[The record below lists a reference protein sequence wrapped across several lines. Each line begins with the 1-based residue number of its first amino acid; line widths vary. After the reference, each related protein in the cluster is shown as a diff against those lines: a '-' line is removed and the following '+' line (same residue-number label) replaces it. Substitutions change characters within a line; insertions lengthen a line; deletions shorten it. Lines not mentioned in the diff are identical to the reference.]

1 MDNIEK
7 GYFRV
12 SVPQESATPTVSF
25 INKFSGR
32 CGKIVIRWK
41 IIQPF
46 SIVNSILSFGKE
58 TEKTEA
64 LYRFYRLGDRLL
76 LPGSSLKG
84 MARTYTAAVFGL
96 TFADELYGYCD
107 YGIIERDADRRN
119 KRINHAS
126 KVFFEDVFIDEKAL
140 TKAPTMAAFSKNKA
154 VPGTFRIYK
163 LARSEEMKTRSFP
176 IECLPPGTFFDS
188 EIQYVGLLDEHLSGF
203 LLSLGLQEHYSF
215 PLKCGRGKSTGYGA
229 LKASVLKV
237 LEFDRRS
244 AFSPL
249 IDITEVIKGKLT
261 QTPGKIA
268 KKPLEN
274 LEILRIHSSQ

>member
-46 SIVNSILSFGKE
+46 SIVNSILSFGIE

-76 LPGSSLKG
+76 LPGSSLKANG
-84 MARTYTAAVFGL
+84 SHLYGGGFRP
-96 TFADELYGYCD
+96 TFADELYGHCD
-107 YGIIERDADRRN
+107 YGIAEDADRRN